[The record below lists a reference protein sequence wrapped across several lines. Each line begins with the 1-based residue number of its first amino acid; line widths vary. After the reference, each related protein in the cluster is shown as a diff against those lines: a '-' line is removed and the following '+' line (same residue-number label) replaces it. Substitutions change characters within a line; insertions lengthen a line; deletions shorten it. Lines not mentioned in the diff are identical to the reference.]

1 MVDFLNL
8 RISPDGLT
16 LDIQVKVSSLSY
28 YENTEIT
35 GIYIDTQDTY
45 VDTGQPSSKA
55 IEFPLLTGHK
65 EYTFSLTKADL
76 NNLSLK
82 DNLFFIYVKNNGLVA
97 SDTPCGMD
105 KEYTLGVVMY
115 PCNYYNNIMQYVKQ
129 VENECVIPKNFIHE
143 YLKFKALQS
152 CIETRHYTQAIIY
165 YNKYFKKLSNTTDN
179 TCGCHG

>member
-1 MVDFLNL
+1 
-8 RISPDGLT
+8 
-16 LDIQVKVSSLSY
+16 
-28 YENTEIT
+28 
-35 GIYIDTQDTY
+35 
-45 VDTGQPSSKA
+45 
-55 IEFPLLTGHK
+55 
-65 EYTFSLTKADL
+65 
-76 NNLSLK
+76 
-82 DNLFFIYVKNNGLVA
+82 
-97 SDTPCGMD
+97 MD